1 MSAVI
6 QRVLLVE
13 DNDDNRYLARV
24 LLEAEGLEVVEVPDG
39 VSAVDLA
46 RAETFDLVLL
56 DLQLP
61 GMDGFEVARQIRRGS
76 SCDAPIIAVSAF
88 AMSSDRR
95 RAFAAGCV
103 GYIEKPIEADNFVPR
118 LRALA
123 QVPGV

>member
-13 DNDDNRYLARV
+13 DNADNRYLARW
-24 LLEAEGLEVVEVPDG
+24 LLEAEGLEVVEAQDG
-39 VSAVDLA
+39 EAAVDVA
-46 RAETFDLVLL
+46 RMESFDLVLL

-61 GMDGFEVARQIRRGS
+61 GLDGFEVARQMRRGAS
-76 SCDAPIIAVSAF
+76 ADAPIVAVSAF

-95 RAFAAGCV
+95 RALAAGCV
-103 GYIEKPIEADNFVPR
+103 GYIEKPIDADNFVPQ

-123 QVPGV
+123 RVPGV